1 MSTEAGRGLAERAT
15 MGPSSTASVAAA
27 TLVGWAALAV
37 LVLLSYAS
45 ASAWPP
51 PGRFFS
57 GAFAFQDDFYQYL
70 GFHLKQECRPGN
82 VLLAPMDPGLI
93 VAGLAPCLVVL
104 GHRVLTPG
112 FASRVEEVRRF
123 YTRETSPLWRRGY
136 LEPWDRM
143 EPVPSDGP

>member
-1 MSTEAGRGLAERAT
+1 

-37 LVLLSYAS
+37 
-45 ASAWPP
+45 
-51 PGRFFS
+51 
-57 GAFAFQDDFYQYL
+57 
-70 GFHLKQECRPGN
+70 
-82 VLLAPMDPGLI
+82 LAPMDPGLI

-123 YTRETSPLWRRGY
+123 YARETSPLWRRGC
-136 LEPWDRM
+136 LEAVRARFVLLPAPGAGWLDLWDRM

>member
-1 MSTEAGRGLAERAT
+1 

-37 LVLLSYAS
+37 
-45 ASAWPP
+45 
-51 PGRFFS
+51 
-57 GAFAFQDDFYQYL
+57 
-70 GFHLKQECRPGN
+70 
-82 VLLAPMDPGLI
+82 LAPMDPGLI

-136 LEPWDRM
+136 LELWDRM

>member
-27 TLVGWAALAV
+27 TLV
-37 LVLLSYAS
+37 
-45 ASAWPP
+45 
-51 PGRFFS
+51 
-57 GAFAFQDDFYQYL
+57 
-70 GFHLKQECRPGN
+70 
-82 VLLAPMDPGLI
+82 DPGLI

-136 LEPWDRM
+136 LEAVRARFVLLPAPGAGWLDRGWRRVRTFSNFERWDRM